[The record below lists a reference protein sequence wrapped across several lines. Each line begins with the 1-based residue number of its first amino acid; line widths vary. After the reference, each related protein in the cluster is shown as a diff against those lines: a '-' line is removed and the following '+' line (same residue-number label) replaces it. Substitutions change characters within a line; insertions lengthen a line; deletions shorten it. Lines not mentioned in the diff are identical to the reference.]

1 MKVGI
6 IGKVIGVGDNAKVAV
21 VFLILLFSLLSIV
34 GLLYFQDLTRSTT
47 IHTITLLV
55 NFVSMSLGFLFG
67 YKIK

>member
-6 IGKVIGVGDNAKVAV
+6 ISKVIGVGDNAKIAV
-21 VFLILLFSLLSIV
+21 VFLILLFSLSSIA
-34 GLLYFQDLTRSTT
+34 GLLYFQDLTRSTA
-47 IHTITLLV
+47 IHTITLFV